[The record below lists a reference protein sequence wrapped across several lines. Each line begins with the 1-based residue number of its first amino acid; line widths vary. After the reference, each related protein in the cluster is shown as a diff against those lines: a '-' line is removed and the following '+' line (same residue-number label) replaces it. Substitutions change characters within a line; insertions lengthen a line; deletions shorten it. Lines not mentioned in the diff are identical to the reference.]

1 MRRGI
6 PLALQLLAMQVAIVL
21 ATLVCAGL
29 LAAHVQEQ
37 QIRETYAGRVLTIAR
52 SLAALPAVQ
61 EAYRGDDPSS
71 TLQPLAEVV
80 RSSAGAEFVV
90 FTDSDG
96 IRYSHPEPSE
106 IGKKVSTDPSVA
118 LAGGE
123 FVGTETGTLGSSLRA
138 KVPVRDSSGE
148 VIGLVSVGVLESTMA
163 ADFADVIPSLVVWLT
178 GAAILGVLGA
188 VLVTR
193 LVRRRIFGLE
203 P

>member
-21 ATLVCAGL
+21 ATLVCAGF
-29 LAAHVQEQ
+29 LAAHLQEQ

-61 EAYRGDDPSS
+61 QAYRSADPSS

-90 FTDSDG
+90 FTDRRG

-106 IGKKVSTDPSVA
+106 IGEEGLHRPERCPRRRRVRRHRDRHPGVVA
-118 LAGGE
+118 ASQGAGPRL
-123 FVGTETGTLGSSLRA
+123 LGQ
-138 KVPVRDSSGE
+138 
-148 VIGLVSVGVLESTMA
+148 VIGVVSVGVLESTMA
-163 ADFADVIPSLVVWLT
+163 ADFADVIPSLVAWLT

-188 VLVTR
+188 VL
-193 LVRRRIFGLE
+193 
-203 P
+203 